1 MTPEESTYVAGIIDG
16 EGSIML
22 IRFHKNQN
30 PAPCVSISSAL
41 IELLKKLNWPYI
53 YYNFSA
59 LLLFLFQNCRII

>member
-22 IRFHKNQN
+22 IRFHNNQN

-41 IELLKKLNWPYI
+41 IELLKWIKKLQTRYLPKFICI
-53 YYNFSA
+53 Y
-59 LLLFLFQNCRII
+59 CKI